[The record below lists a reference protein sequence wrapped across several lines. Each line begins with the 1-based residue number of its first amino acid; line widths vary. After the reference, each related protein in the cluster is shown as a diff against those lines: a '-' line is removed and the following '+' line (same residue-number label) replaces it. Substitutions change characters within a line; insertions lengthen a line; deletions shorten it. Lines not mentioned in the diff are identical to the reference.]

1 MRSLLLRIHSGEDN
15 LNSVQKEQRRGW
27 VLAKK
32 GRKDQMGG
40 ILDILIEFATLS
52 DALWQIQG
60 LMEYVLQSLLWT

>member
-40 ILDILIEFATLS
+40 IPDILIEFATLS
-52 DALWQIQG
+52 DAL
-60 LMEYVLQSLLWT
+60 